1 MRASII
7 VVLAFATGIV
17 VVSSKNHNYSHFVK
31 HHARPRV
38 IRGFK
43 PEYMS
48 TAYGFGKRQSIVD
61 VPKFNKR
68 ERLLSM
74 LLQYF
79 PQGIPAERLLQ
90 QMKTNPAFNT
100 KLTQLSMDERGDLMS
115 MMDHSNPK
123 ELTWLF

>member
-17 VVSSKNHNYSHFVK
+17 VVSSRNHNYSHFVK

-48 TAYGFGKRQSIVD
+48 TAYGFGKRQSTAD
-61 VPKFNKR
+61 VPKLNKR
-68 ERLLSM
+68 ERMLSI

-79 PQGIPAERLLQ
+79 PQGFPAERLLQ
-90 QMKTNPAFNT
+90 QMKGNPDFNT
-100 KLTQLSMDERGDLMS
+100 KLTQLSTDERGDLLS
-115 MMDHSNPK
+115 AMDHSNSK